1 MLRKDG
7 ILFVIMG
14 NNHHYVLSDDEELEC
29 YSNRIDAMI
38 RGFSTIK
45 TKAKKWLASE
55 EFKKLKERQ
64 KEKEKKVLKA
74 VASN

>member
-7 ILFVIMG
+7 TLFVVMG
-14 NNHHYVLSDDEELEC
+14 NNHHYVLSDDEELET
-29 YSNRIDAMI
+29 YSIRIDAMI

-45 TKAKKWLASE
+45 TKGKEWLASE

-64 KEKEKKVLKA
+64 REKEKKVLKA